1 LILVGPL
8 DAEVIGFLA
17 LQNTGGN
24 CFPNNT
30 APVPSRLESSAALL
44 WERQI
49 SQRIDQFCFLSQACG
64 LFVMTPQ
71 LMTWAKRRMVVMHP
85 LPRVFEIS
93 PELDSDPR
101 AAYFRQAECGMYVR
115 MALLAM
121 VLGKC

>member
-1 LILVGPL
+1 VILVGQL
-8 DAEVIGFLA
+8 DAAVEGSMI
-17 LQNTGGN
+17 LQSTGGD
-24 CFPNNT
+24 CHPNST
-30 APVPSRLESSAALL
+30 APLPSRLN
-44 WERQI
+44 RQ
-49 SQRIDQFCFLSQACG
+49 QRCCVTVMFHNVLTIFVFFLQACG

-71 LMTWAKRRMVVMHP
+71 LMTMAKHRMVVMHP